1 MFLLC
6 LKLKIFDYLKNLLH
20 FLCIE
25 LMLDSFEKV
34 KNPDSSEMGGN
45 QQRDRKLENKKEP

>member
-1 MFLLC
+1 
-6 LKLKIFDYLKNLLH
+6 
-20 FLCIE
+20 
-25 LMLDSFEKV
+25 MLDSFEKV